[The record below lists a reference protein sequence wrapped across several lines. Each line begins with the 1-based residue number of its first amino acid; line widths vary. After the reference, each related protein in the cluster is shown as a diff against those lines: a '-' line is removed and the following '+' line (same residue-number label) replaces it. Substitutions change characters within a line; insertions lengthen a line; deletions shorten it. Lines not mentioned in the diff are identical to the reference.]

1 MSARYIHN
9 AGNGDISDCRQFF
22 LYAFSGQDRSIC
34 NRDKYDMRTRTEGG
48 IHSNDKWISTGHA
61 AEMRS
66 SIPTGC
72 SKIFLDEFEQRIN
85 PYDTLESVERT
96 RYHTKEE
103 LERREAFAHL
113 DKLIP
118 CKENAL
124 CLRK

>member
-1 MSARYIHN
+1 MPAVECNCNENKHAADR
-9 AGNGDISDCRQFF
+9 
-22 LYAFSGQDRSIC
+22 LYR
-34 NRDKYDMRTRTEGG
+34 N
-48 IHSNDKWISTGHA
+48 NKWISTGHA

-124 CLRK
+124 CLRKRLEKE